1 LEDGNYIKS
10 KQINN
15 MIQPTKQELKTKIIE
30 LNELLRKEAKNIMY
44 HQTLTENMRDK
55 MIDEVKL
62 NQVLVKKISSLEDT
76 IKECNKSW
84 WKKMFPKIF

>member
-1 LEDGNYIKS
+1 
-10 KQINN
+10 

-30 LNELLRKEAKNIMY
+30 LNELLRREAKNIMY

-55 MIDEVKL
+55 MINEVKL

>member
-1 LEDGNYIKS
+1 
-10 KQINN
+10 

-55 MIDEVKL
+55 MIRGDKL
-62 NQVLVKKISSLEDT
+62 NQILMIKISSLEYA

-84 WKKMFPKIF
+84 WKKMFSKLF

>member
-1 LEDGNYIKS
+1 
-10 KQINN
+10 

-30 LNELLRKEAKNIMY
+30 LNELLRREAKNIMY

-55 MIDEVKL
+55 MINEVKL
-62 NQVLVKKISSLEDT
+62 NQILVKKISSLEDI

-84 WKKMFPKIF
+84 WNKMFAKLF